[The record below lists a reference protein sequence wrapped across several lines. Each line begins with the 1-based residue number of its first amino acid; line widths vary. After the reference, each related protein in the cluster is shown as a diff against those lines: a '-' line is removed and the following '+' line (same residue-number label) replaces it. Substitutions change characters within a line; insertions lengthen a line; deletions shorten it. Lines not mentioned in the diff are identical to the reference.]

1 MAQAQYPKANSVA
14 SMPTSYNEI
23 KVRMGFGRDV
33 DPNEYQRRRYEFTY
47 APANMPA
54 DVKRRP
60 IRNFLVNAIDNFLQS
75 R

>member
-1 MAQAQYPKANSVA
+1 MVQTQYPRGNSVA

-33 DPNEYQRRRYEFTY
+33 DPNEYQRRKYEFTF
-47 APANMPA
+47 APASLPA
-54 DVKRRP
+54 SVKRRP
-60 IRNFLVNAIDNFLQS
+60 IRNFLVNALDSFLQS